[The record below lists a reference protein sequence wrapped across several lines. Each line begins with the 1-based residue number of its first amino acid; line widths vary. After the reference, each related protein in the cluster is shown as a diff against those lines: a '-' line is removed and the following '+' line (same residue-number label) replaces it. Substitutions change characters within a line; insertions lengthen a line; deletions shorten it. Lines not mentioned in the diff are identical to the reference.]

1 MNDPNEMQDDGGPR
15 EFTHEPEGGLTVG
28 GRAKYNHSHTE
39 TRRSWRAFFIGLT
52 VTLILAA
59 IAYFFHPLIGV
70 GIAVIGFLL
79 SLALPSIFTRHTD
92 THHYG
97 ED

>member
-1 MNDPNEMQDDGGPR
+1 MSDPNNAPESDPQR
-15 EFTHEPEGGLTVG
+15 FTHEPEGGLTAG
-28 GRAKYNHSHTE
+28 GRAKYSHSHTE

-59 IAYFFHPLIGV
+59 IACFFHPLIGV
-70 GIAVIGFLL
+70 VIAVIGFLL
-79 SLALPSIFTRHTD
+79 SLALPSVFTRHTD
-92 THHYG
+92 THHFG